1 MRVGFDVSL
10 TAERMAGCAIV
21 ADQFLRNLVPAFP
34 SDEFM
39 PYPIFGGIRSP
50 NFVRATRPNAP
61 NVSSPHFD
69 LSWEDLV
76 QAWDKQGPGFDA
88 FLGDPDVIHSNNF
101 SCPRD
106 VAAPIVYTLYDLSP
120 IEMAVF
126 HTEENR
132 MLCFNGMYDAGLAA
146 TRFIAISEST
156 RDRFL
161 HWFPH
166 VPADAVTVIPLA
178 ARPSITA
185 HQSDTDIAAT
195 LAKFNVMPDEFWFA
209 VGTIEPRKNYALLLD
224 AYAQLVAETP
234 AGQRPRPLCI
244 AGQTGWLESSL
255 EPRIRRLGLESLV
268 RGLGYV
274 HDHELTALYR
284 SCLGF
289 VYPSHYEGFGL
300 PVIEAMACGAAV
312 IAAHTTSLP
321 EVVGD
326 AGFLVDIQSAEGCYT
341 AMATL
346 ASDPVRRDELRAAA
360 RERAATFS
368 WAEAARRVRDV
379 YARTQEHRA

>member
-10 TAERMAGCAIV
+10 TAEPMAGCAIV

-34 SDEFM
+34 SDEFV
-39 PYPIFGGIRSP
+39 PYPIFGDIRSP
-50 NFVRATRPNAP
+50 NFLRATRPNAP

-69 LSWEDLV
+69 LSLEDLV
-76 QAWDKQGPGFDA
+76 EAWDQQGPGFDA
-88 FLGDPDVIHSNNF
+88 FLGDPDVIHANSF
-101 SCPRD
+101 SCPRG

-126 HTEENR
+126 HTEQNR

-146 TRFIAISEST
+146 ARFVAISEST

-166 VPADAVTVIPLA
+166 VSADAVTVIPLA

-195 LAKFNVMPDEFWFA
+195 LAKFDVLPDEFWFA

-224 AYAQLVAETP
+224 SYAQLLAEAP

-255 EPRIRRLGLESLV
+255 EPRIRRLGLESHV
-268 RGLGYV
+268 RCLGFV
-274 HDHELTALYR
+274 DDRELTALYR

-289 VYPSHYEGFGL
+289 VYPSRYEGFGL

-312 IAAHTTSLP
+312 IAAGTTSLP

-326 AGFLVDIQSAEGCYT
+326 AGFLIDIQSADGCYS

-379 YARTQEHRA
+379 YAQAQEHRA